1 MTRDAE
7 KIVEQWGAIK
17 QMREA
22 EAQMIKKMEQM
33 QKRVKS
39 AEVRK
44 KVKKG
49 KK

>member
-1 MTRDAE
+1 MTKEAE
-7 KIVEQWGAIK
+7 DIVQKWGAIK

-22 EAQMIKKMEQM
+22 EAQMVKKMEQM
-33 QKRVKS
+33 QKRIKS

-44 KVKKG
+44 KVKKD